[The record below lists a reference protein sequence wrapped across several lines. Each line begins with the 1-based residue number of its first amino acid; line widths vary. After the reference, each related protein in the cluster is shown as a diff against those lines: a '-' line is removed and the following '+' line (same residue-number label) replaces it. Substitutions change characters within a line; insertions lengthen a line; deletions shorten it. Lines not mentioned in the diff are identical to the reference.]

1 MSVGQVRNE
10 TALGAAAGYLSQLG
24 RWCRHE
30 AELTSRMLADNLLAS
45 SVPPLMFTL
54 TAALRFNLGAVRSIH
69 ALAISVVWSA
79 LFLYVFDASNQA
91 VGTTEDAHNKPYR
104 PIPAGLTTV
113 SGMRRRMAVSAALFL
128 GISTAVGWV
137 PAVAAAAWTLAVLA
151 LYFVVPVRY
160 GHMCKPLPMFVGTI
174 AQLAGS
180 WAIAHPLDSM
190 GGWWILVV
198 SALFTIALPIE
209 DVRDM
214 EGDRTCGRRTLALT
228 WGAQQVRIYFVGLMT
243 LWPFIAY
250 GLLFN
255 RSGAPE
261 IRVWA
266 TTGMFATLCWVT
278 AVYTWLNQTQH
289 GNRRAYLLYSGVHLS
304 LVVSSLAL
312 IA

>member
-1 MSVGQVRNE
+1 LV
-10 TALGAAAGYLSQLG
+10 
-24 RWCRHE
+24 
-30 AELTSRMLADNLLAS
+30 
-45 SVPPLMFTL
+45 FTL
-54 TAALRFNLGAVRSIH
+54 TAALRFNLGAARLIQ
-69 ALAISVVWSA
+69 ALATSVVWSL

-91 VGTTEDAHNKPYR
+91 VGAAEDAHNKPYR
-104 PIPAGLTTV
+104 PIPAGLTTA
-113 SGMRRRMAVSAALFL
+113 SGMRRRMAVAAALFL
-128 GISTAVGWV
+128 GISAAAGWV
-137 PAVAAAAWTLAVLA
+137 SVVAAAAWIIAVLT
-151 LYFVVPVRY
+151 LYFAVPVRY
-160 GHMCKPLPMFVGTI
+160 GHIYKPLPMFVGTV

-190 GGWWILVV
+190 GWRWILVV

-214 EGDRTCGRRTLALT
+214 EGDRVLGRRTLALT
-228 WGAQQVRIYFVGLMT
+228 WGAQPLRVCFIALMA

-266 TTGMFATLCWVT
+266 TTGVFAMLCWVT
-278 AVYTWLNQTQH
+278 AIYTWLNRTLR
-289 GNRRAYLLYSGVHLS
+289 GNRRAFVLYSGVHLS
-304 LVVSSLAL
+304 LIISSLAL